1 MEDLFKTRF
10 DSGSHSPSVSKNS
23 NGARGSNQ
31 YSCGTRLARIDFP
44 RFNGENINQWMYQCE
59 NCFLIDATPEDVK
72 VWLAIVHLEGKAL
85 QWHTAISKNL
95 ANQQPSWEEYTKMLQ
110 DRFGDVCDDP
120 MAELMKLRQ
129 EKGVSEYHEAFDAII
144 SRLDFTKEYRLSC
157 FLGGLKHEIQMM
169 VRMFRPDSVRRAFSL
184 AKMYEASQPQGPV
197 AIASKPFSLNSRN
210 NKNVMNSRPLLPTST
225 DQVKYNQPE
234 FTSNKAK
241 PYRNL
246 TPTYMADR
254 RSKGLCYFCD
264 EPYSQAHNLT
274 HKKLQLHVIEV
285 EEASIDPPFEE
296 ELPDSDSADMG
307 EPQISVHALTGI
319 PNFKIM

>member
-1 MEDLFKTRF
+1 
-10 DSGSHSPSVSKNS
+10 
-23 NGARGSNQ
+23 
-31 YSCGTRLARIDFP
+31 
-44 RFNGENINQWMYQCE
+44 
-59 NCFLIDATPEDVK
+59 
-72 VWLAIVHLEGKAL
+72 
-85 QWHTAISKNL
+85 
-95 ANQQPSWEEYTKMLQ
+95 
-110 DRFGDVCDDP
+110 
-120 MAELMKLRQ
+120 MKLRQ